1 MKHWQSVR
9 AVLLP
14 AAIAFIMLTLLMGL
28 QSQARYKVGA
38 VAAGD
43 SLSQSGVKR
52 CRTRGLLMSLPLH
65 LKISR
70 ADYDEGALTLD
81 IKLSDPR
88 KRPPRYMRIS
98 PA

>member
-38 VAAGD
+38 VARRFPITVG
-43 SLSQSGVKR
+43 S
-52 CRTRGLLMSLPLH
+52 
-65 LKISR
+65 
-70 ADYDEGALTLD
+70 
-81 IKLSDPR
+81 
-88 KRPPRYMRIS
+88 
-98 PA
+98 